1 MQVSVRELKSH
12 LSHYL
17 QQAHAGQRI
26 NITSHRKIIACLQG
40 STDQNSSGLDKLLAG
55 GTVTWSGKKPR
66 GSQVTLPK
74 GDKSMSELVLEMRG

>member
-17 QQAHAGQRI
+17 QQAHAGKRI

-40 STDQNSSGLDKLLAG
+40 ATDQSSSGLDKLLAE
-55 GTVTWSGKKPR
+55 GTVTWSGRKPT
-66 GSQVTLPK
+66 GSHITLPES
-74 GDKSMSELVLEMRG
+74 DKNMAELVLEMRG